1 MQNKNDADKITIVS
15 PVCELLREPFFRL
28 KIIEGKDIYIN
39 KAKKRQ
45 NGDLYAKV
53 TYGSST
59 MYKTQ

>member
-1 MQNKNDADKITIVS
+1 MLNKSDKGSLTIVS

-53 TYGSST
+53 TYGAST
-59 MYKTQ
+59 IYKTQ